1 MSASARPI
9 VQSIKEL
16 VDALDALFK
25 TKTIESIVR
34 LVKRLNQ
41 ASVTQVVQGGLDE
54 IAQQIGNLIGW
65 LQGLRD
71 PLTQVGALSG
81 LLGLVGPL
89 LHGVE
94 GLLKASDK
102 ELAKLGVGD
111 AGKLLGPFQDI
122 AHVGGAVLQSGQGVL
137 DGLPTAQDVADLT
150 GALGDLATT
159 LTGYRNQ
166 LAPGAEH
173 G

>member
-1 MSASARPI
+1 MSASARAI

-25 TKTIESIVR
+25 TRTIESIVR

-54 IAQQIGNLIGW
+54 IAQQIGNLTGW
-65 LQGLRD
+65 LQGLKD

-111 AGKLLGPFQDI
+111 AGKLLGPFQD
-122 AHVGGAVLQSGQGVL
+122 
-137 DGLPTAQDVADLT
+137 
-150 GALGDLATT
+150 
-159 LTGYRNQ
+159 
-166 LAPGAEH
+166 
-173 G
+173 